1 MEFHI
6 HTLKLLKMLSL
17 QRSYRKCKN
26 IRLYAN
32 VAIKDRETNCPAINN
47 TIETT
52 SINNSEL
59 IGHAK
64 HFNQIPGPTG
74 LFGVG
79 TFYHYLPAIGKYS
92 WSAIHKSG
100 FDKQRKYGDIV
111 KERVIPGVDIVW
123 LFDPNDIAKAVTNT
137 GPGAH
142 PQRRSH
148 LGMAKY
154 RIDRPHIYKTAGLI
168 AT

>member
-1 MEFHI
+1 
-6 HTLKLLKMLSL
+6 MLSFR
-17 QRSYRKCKN
+17 RSYNKCKN

-32 VAIKDRETNCPAINN
+32 VAIKDREANCPAINN

-52 SINNSEL
+52 TNNNSEST
-59 IGHAK
+59 AK
-64 HFNQIPGPTG
+64 HFNEIPGPIG

-79 TFYHYLPAIGKYS
+79 TFYHYLPGIGKYS

-100 FDKQRKYGDIV
+100 FDKQREYGDIV
-111 KERVIPGVDIVW
+111 KERVLPGVDIVW
-123 LFDPNDIAKAVTNT
+123 LFDPNDIAAAVTNT
-137 GPGAH
+137 GPDAH

-148 LGMAKY
+148 LGMVKY
-154 RIDRPHIYKTAGLI
+154 RKDRPHIYKTAGLI